1 MITPVEEENI
11 TAEQPAETAEEEEE
25 QTEAAESRKS
35 IVSRVSGRLMTAVLV
50 VLIGFMAYA
59 TVSAARGKIV
69 EVFGKSLLVVVT
81 GSMEPTLHVGDYIF
95 VEKTPPEAL
104 AKGDVIAFYSEADD
118 IFGMLVTHRIVGV
131 NEDGTFVTR
140 GDANP
145 VDDRVSVRPERIVGK
160 YTGKAR
166 FFRWA
171 SSFGDTR
178 KLLLM
183 LVMIPTA
190 VAAIYEVRTI
200 AKLGVKIG
208 EQKKA
213 AEAERERSIRE
224 AIEKEKER
232 LAREGLKPEDLE
244 QNE

>member
-11 TAEQPAETAEEEEE
+11 TAEQPAETAEEEE
-25 QTEAAESRKS
+25 QTEAGESS
-35 IVSRVSGRLMTAVLV
+35 ILSRVLGRLMTVVVAVMV
-50 VLIGFMAYA
+50 GFMVYA

-69 EVFGKSLLVVVT
+69 EVFGRSLLVVVT

-95 VEKTPPEAL
+95 VEKTPSEAL

-166 FFRWA
+166 LFRWA

-232 LAREGLKPEDLE
+232 LAREGFDPADKDAKI
-244 QNE
+244 

>member
-1 MITPVEEENI
+1 M
-11 TAEQPAETAEEEEE
+11 TAEQPAETAAEEEL
-25 QTEAAESRKS
+25 TEAAESS
-35 IVSRVSGRLMTAVLV
+35 MFSRVLGRLMTVVVAVMV
-50 VLIGFMAYA
+50 GFMVYA

-69 EVFGKSLLVVVT
+69 EVFGRSLLVVVT

-104 AKGDVIAFYSEADD
+104 KEGDVIAFYSEADD

-166 FFRWA
+166 LFRWA

-190 VAAIYEVRTI
+190 IAAVYEVRTI

-224 AIEKEKER
+224 AIEKEKKR